1 LTRGV
6 GERRAF
12 SALCALVFTPISKLA
27 NNITVLDLS
36 TLAKLCRLFSFFASL
51 TTPDFML
58 KRQSH
63 SDQFKTISF

>member
-1 LTRGV
+1 M
-6 GERRAF
+6 F
-12 SALCALVFTPISKLA
+12 SAAAHALVFTPISKLA
-27 NNITVLDLS
+27 NNITVLELP
-36 TLAKLCRLFSFFASL
+36 TLAKLCPLFSFFVSL